1 MSSGKV
7 LKVAYVEDSNAV
19 LAAVWMGFGRRWMWF
34 LEIEIMWWVEWRGMV
49 DSEQWTM
56 LYGPGVG
63 FVDDDGNY
71 RFGFF
76 FRF

>member
-1 MSSGKV
+1 
-7 LKVAYVEDSNAV
+7 
-19 LAAVWMGFGRRWMWF
+19 
-34 LEIEIMWWVEWRGMV
+34 MWWVEWRGRA

-63 FVDDDGNY
+63 FVDDDDNY

-76 FRF
+76 SILGLCGPKHRPRFTFLSDNQ